1 METKQNMQKG
11 IRNLLKRII
20 TVLIIVTLYFHVCDT
35 PKVLA
40 AEEQELDNK
49 TENEEVLNNTAI
61 TGAIEKLE
69 TLEVSKNMDISQVMG
84 FTAEELELI
93 LLNGRDTQGNILVTD
108 YELARELAES
118 IVEAVKL
125 YPVNEMCV
133 ISIMSFETGHF
144 TSSAVVKHN
153 NYAGDKFNGQIMHF
167 ETDAEGISKGVMYI
181 YDNMIATGPTIRDI
195 NMRYC
200 EIDPPPEEETKQ
212 EEEARIYK
220 WSNKVV
226 SVMRMYTKI
235 REGE

>member
-1 METKQNMQKG
+1 METEQNMQKG
-11 IRNLLKRII
+11 IRNLLKRIF

-40 AEEQELDNK
+40 AEEQELDNEAK
-49 TENEEVLNNTAI
+49 NEEIVNDRAI

-69 TLEVSKNMDISQVMG
+69 TLKVSKNMDVSQVMG
-84 FTAEELELI
+84 FTADELEQI
-93 LLNGRDTQGNILVTD
+93 LLNGSDAQGNILVTD
-108 YELARELAES
+108 DELARELAEGV
-118 IVEAVKL
+118 VEAVKV

-144 TSSAVVKHN
+144 TSPAVVKHN
-153 NYAGDKFNGQIMHF
+153 NYAGDKFNGKIMHF
-167 ETDAEGISKGVMYI
+167 ETHAEGISKGVMYI